1 MSPKV
6 ATDGK
11 HLPLYS
17 DVPGERL
24 APLASETEASAGAL
38 PLDQLGRPL
47 SDLRISVTDR
57 CNFRCTYCMP
67 RDKFGPDFPFL
78 ARGELLSYEEI
89 TRVAGVF
96 VDLGVRKLRITGGEP
111 LLRRDLPKL
120 IEQLRALEPPQAQHA
135 RQPHPQPLDLALTT
149 NGVLLP
155 RLAHELK
162 SAGLDR
168 VTVSLDSLD
177 QTEFSRMTDSRY
189 RVEEVLDGIR
199 AAEQAGLGPI
209 KVNAVVRR
217 GYNEAAIVDLARHF
231 RGTGTIVRYIE
242 FMDVGTSNDW
252 QLTDVVSAKEIVQ
265 RIDAQFPLE
274 AADANYPG
282 EVASRYRYRDGQGE
296 VGVIASVTQPF
307 CGECSR
313 ARLSSE
319 GKLYT
324 CLFSGVSRDL
334 KALLRAGASDA
345 QLAQQISSTWRNRTD
360 RYSELRG
367 EATARLPKVEMSHIG
382 G

>member
-1 MSPKV
+1 MED
-6 ATDGK
+6 T
-11 HLPLYS
+11 S
-17 DVPGERL
+17 DA
-24 APLASETEASAGAL
+24 AP
-38 PLDQLGRPL
+38 PLDRFRRSL

-78 ARGELLSYEEI
+78 SRSDLLSYEEI

-120 IEQLRALEPPQAQHA
+120 IEQLRLLDQ

-162 SAGLDR
+162 AAGLDR

-177 QTEFSRMTDSRY
+177 QAEFARMSDSRY

-209 KVNAVVRR
+209 KVNAVVRK
-217 GYNEAAIVDLARHF
+217 GHNEAAIVDLARHF
-231 RGTGTIVRYIE
+231 RGSGAIVRYIE

-252 QLTDVVSAKEIVQ
+252 QLTDVVSAKEIVE

-274 AADANYPG
+274 AAEANYPG

-307 CGECSR
+307 CGACSR

-334 KALLRAGASDA
+334 KALLRSGASDA
-345 QLAQQISSTWRNRTD
+345 QLAAQVRGIWRNRAD

-367 EATARLPKVEMSHIG
+367 DATARLPKVEMSHIG

>member
-1 MSPKV
+1 M
-6 ATDGK
+6 AAAD
-11 HLPLYS
+11 LA
-17 DVPGERL
+17 PGELVRD
-24 APLASETEASAGAL
+24 T
-38 PLDQLGRPL
+38 LGRRL

-67 RDKFGPDFPFL
+67 REKFGADFPFL
-78 ARGELLSYEEI
+78 KRSELLSYEEI
-89 TRVAGVF
+89 TRVAGLF
-96 VDLGVRKLRITGGEP
+96 VEAGVNKLRITGGEP
-111 LLRRDLPKL
+111 LLRRDLPEL
-120 IEQLRALEPPQAQHA
+120 IKQLRALDE
-135 RQPHPQPLDLALTT
+135 RRPHPQPLDLALTT

-155 RLAHELK
+155 RLASELQ

-177 QTEFSRMTDSRY
+177 QAEFTRMTDSRY

-199 AAEQAGLGPI
+199 AAEQAGLGPV
-209 KVNAVVRR
+209 KVNAVVRK
-217 GYNEAAIVDLARHF
+217 GHNEAAIVDLARHF
-231 RGTGTIVRYIE
+231 RGTGTIVRFIE

-252 QLTDVVSAKEIVQ
+252 QLAEVVSAKQIIE
-265 RIDAQFPLE
+265 RIHEQFPLE
-274 AADANYPG
+274 AIDANYPG
-282 EVASRYRYRDGQGE
+282 EVANRYRYRDGLGE

-307 CGECSR
+307 CGDCSR

-334 KALLRAGASDA
+334 KAPLRSGASDEE
-345 QLAQQISSTWRNRTD
+345 LARLIVGTWRNRTD

-367 EATARLPKVEMSHIG
+367 ETTARRPKVEMSHIG